1 MEEYRALLIR
11 CNCALRK
18 TKRESRKHTYLWRTI
33 GSSWMFQNSKNSSNR
48 KTLQNKDS
56 KHLIWSNPEKVEAEE
71 QVLKHLLEVHRAP
84 RSSRAGQ
91 VRSISVTVHITLMM
105 YLFGNLQFGRLSLI
119 ICKVLLIICRAT
131 PIYCCKHT
139 RTLQRIFQFF
149 SNLYSL
155 LFFLVTFLLYNY
167 YIWYFCSYN
176 YCQNNFCL
184 ISF

>member
-1 MEEYRALLIR
+1 M
-11 CNCALRK
+11 
-18 TKRESRKHTYLWRTI
+18 
-33 GSSWMFQNSKNSSNR
+33 
-48 KTLQNKDS
+48 
-56 KHLIWSNPEKVEAEE
+56 SNPEKVEAEE

-131 PIYCCKHT
+131 PIYCT

-167 YIWYFCSYN
+167 YI
-176 YCQNNFCL
+176 
-184 ISF
+184 